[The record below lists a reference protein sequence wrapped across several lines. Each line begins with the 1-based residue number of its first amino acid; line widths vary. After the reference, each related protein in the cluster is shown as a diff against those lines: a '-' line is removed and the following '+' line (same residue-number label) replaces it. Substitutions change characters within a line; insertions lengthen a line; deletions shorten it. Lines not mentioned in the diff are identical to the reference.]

1 MSSSSSSKM
10 MWEIEQ
16 EEEELFNQSQG
27 MFNVG
32 DWGQNEMEEDDERRR
47 RDDESRMAGA
57 SQSRRVVQAVAHIC
71 RPNRAVNIDRN
82 RQRRGQELLDDYFV
96 RNSAFPDTYFRRR
109 FRMERHLFN
118 KIMGAVCNHDS
129 YFVQKPDAFGAMGL
143 LPQQKITAALRMLA
157 YGAAADQVD
166 EITRMGQST
175 ILESLMRFC
184 SAIESIYTAEY
195 LRIPTHM
202 DLQRLLKKGEMRGFP
217 GMIGSIDCMH
227 WTWKNCPSAWQS
239 AYGDRKGSKS
249 IILEAVASFDTWI
262 WHAFFGVP
270 GAQNDLN
277 VLAQS
282 PVFNDVLQG
291 NAPKVTYEV
300 NGRMYDGP
308 YYLADG
314 IYPRWST
321 FVKTVPR
328 PRSAKEKHFARC
340 QEGCRKDVERC
351 FGILQARW
359 AIIRGAARLFDV
371 ESLRSIMMTCIIL
384 HNMIVEDEY
393 DYEAVDEYEPDTMN
407 NSRTRIY
414 CAHDATDEPVQHEPL
429 ERDGRYNERIIQRY
443 TALQRS
449 NMHNARQLDLIEHQ
463 WELRGADDT

>member
-1 MSSSSSSKM
+1 
-10 MWEIEQ
+10 
-16 EEEELFNQSQG
+16 
-27 MFNVG
+27 
-32 DWGQNEMEEDDERRR
+32 
-47 RDDESRMAGA
+47 
-57 SQSRRVVQAVAHIC
+57 
-71 RPNRAVNIDRN
+71 
-82 RQRRGQELLDDYFV
+82 
-96 RNSAFPDTYFRRR
+96 
-109 FRMERHLFN
+109 
-118 KIMGAVCNHDS
+118 
-129 YFVQKPDAFGAMGL
+129 
-143 LPQQKITAALRMLA
+143 
-157 YGAAADQVD
+157 
-166 EITRMGQST
+166 
-175 ILESLMRFC
+175 
-184 SAIESIYTAEY
+184 
-195 LRIPTHM
+195 
-202 DLQRLLKKGEMRGFP
+202 
-217 GMIGSIDCMH
+217 
-227 WTWKNCPSAWQS
+227 
-239 AYGDRKGSKS
+239 
-249 IILEAVASFDTWI
+249 
-262 WHAFFGVP
+262 
-270 GAQNDLN
+270 
-277 VLAQS
+277 
-282 PVFNDVLQG
+282 
-291 NAPKVTYEV
+291 
-300 NGRMYDGP
+300 MYDGP